1 MATIRQLSNL
11 QQLTELDLPYAVMSP
26 LELPN
31 RQDRPLA
38 NMKRLNMQLYRNN
51 TTSLT
56 VDNIAQPLLAWMPKL
71 ELLTGSIREENRNH
85 MEPILKALQDGGVRC
100 QMKYWP

>member
-38 NMKRLNMQLYRNN
+38 NMKRLNMSFGRGYIP
-51 TTSLT
+51 SLT
-56 VDNIAQPLLAWMPKL
+56 VANYVRPMLAWMPNLK
-71 ELLTGSIREENRNH
+71 LLTGKIRKADLAH
-85 MEPILKALQDGGVRC
+85 LEPILKALQDGGVRC
-100 QMKYWP
+100 QIKEW